1 MKDWLTIRWLIAF
14 VAVIHYDVLYS
25 TSMKCVMWNEPSECE
40 AESSSVAVH
49 VLRSTSM
56 KCVVWNEPSECEAE
70 SSSVA
75 VHILRS
81 TSMKCVVW
89 NEPSECEAESSSVAV
104 HVLRSTGMKCVMW
117 GREQWCGC
125 TTSYTVLIVM
135 SCKHGGLKWWSGVIQ
150 DWLLAAV
157 VQVFVN
163 CRFGGNR
170 QHWTFLLEMLSLL
183 PEEVRPHIVI
193 VVVVVVVKS
202 WWCGVIISGCHVLV
216 SWCHIVM

>member
-1 MKDWLTIRWLIAF
+1 MTSYTVLVWSVSCETSRVNVRPRAAVWLYTSYKVLVWSVSCETSR
-14 VAVIHYDVLYS
+14 VNVRPRAV
-25 TSMKCVMWNEPSECE
+25 
-40 AESSSVAVH
+40 
-49 VLRSTSM
+49 

-70 SSSVA
+70 SSGVCH
-75 VHILRS
+75 VKR
-81 TSMKCVVW
+81 
-89 NEPSECEAESSSVAV
+89 AEW
-104 HVLRSTGMKCVMW
+104 MW